1 MLHTVLSVSL
11 GVFASTISPTVEVAN
26 AIGTPMVIIGV
37 LFGGFYI
44 SVKSLPIV
52 SDWIPYISV
61 VRWTYQALCIN
72 ELKGLEF
79 TCYDAASPQSCIH
92 SGEQELAYLDFNGHS
107 TAYAVFGMGMLLLA
121 FNAMSYVSL
130 LNSKTKYLPL
140 GHTGGQF
147 NSSNTITAA
156 AAAATSTATARED
169 PSTFSIDVAES
180 SPVTSTNEDGARGSS
195 DSKETGVQMGSTQN
209 IP

>member
-1 MLHTVLSVSL
+1 MYIFIYSIIRILTFFFFSC
-11 GVFASTISPTVEVAN
+11 
-26 AIGTPMVIIGV
+26 TPPFFCVTVIIGV

-61 VRWTYQALCIN
+61 VRWTFQALCIN
-72 ELKGLEF
+72 EFRGLTF

-92 SGEQELAYLDFNGHS
+92 TGEQELSYLDFGDHS

-121 FNAMSYVSL
+121 FLAMSYVRL
-130 LNSKTKYLPL
+130 LNSKMTYLPL
-140 GHTGGQF
+140 GHTGSYF
-147 NSSNTITAA
+147 AKNASSADASNGGDEAA
-156 AAAATSTATARED
+156 LFT
-169 PSTFSIDVAES
+169 IDVADRVSSSNES
-180 SPVTSTNEDGARGSS
+180 DGQTTAVA
-195 DSKETGVQMGSTQN
+195 SKDGTGDASGVEMKSTQQ